1 MNSVSV
7 SAARSKFQEL
17 LNRVGFGQERI
28 LVERRGK
35 PIAAIISV
43 EDLKRLEAIED
54 ALDSAELRRA
64 VEENEGFVTLESI
77 VARRAE

>member
-7 SAARSKFQEL
+7 STARSKFQEL
-17 LNRVGFGQERI
+17 LNRVGFGRERI

-35 PIAAIISV
+35 PIAAIISI

-54 ALDSAELRRA
+54 ALDSAKLRRA
-64 VEENEGFVTLESI
+64 VEENESFVTLESI
-77 VARRAE
+77 VASRAE

>member
-1 MNSVSV
+1 MNTVSV

-17 LNRVGFGQERI
+17 LNRVGFSRERI

>member
-54 ALDSAELRRA
+54 ALDAAELRRA
-64 VEENEGFVTLESI
+64 VEENDGFVTLESI
-77 VARRAE
+77 VTRRAE

>member
-1 MNSVSV
+1 MNTVSV

-54 ALDSAELRRA
+54 ALDAAELRRA
-64 VEENEGFVTLESI
+64 VEENDGFVTLDSI